1 MVLSDEHLKDWR
13 QMLLR
18 LQHQNLVSNQI
29 QHARQLQESE
39 VEALPQDTEDEMSQS
54 LNRTFDPDDRVF
66 VDEGEGGGR
75 GVGMGQGGKA
85 PTCVLVEDGRVLW
98 ACQSPSMPLVGAGTE
113 VASAAA
119 FNSVS
124 HSATDGGGGGGGG
137 GGVGGGDGVRVGK
150 AASLAGG
157 RALSVLPQSRL
168 WEDEEEEWKRSAPTV
183 TLAATHISLSRPVPP
198 LARSGISAVCTHS
211 ERHQCG
217 LYGGNMDSF
226 QHAGNIDSAVYGGS
240 NDSIRIFHNGMSN
253 SSNGTN
259 GGNHSASRTSSALLS
274 STPEVPSRQLKS
286 LCPPPPHSLAEENSG
301 ADTEQAAQMREAEA
315 LLDGFTLEA
324 CRAVLRASGGAV
336 RTGGGGGGSG
346 SMSTVGR
353 AGTGSYGG
361 KLGQKVIGGPEVAEG
376 QRCSGGDSESFSG
389 WHVGQDGYEEAGR
402 QGGAEGREPAAGS
415 NRCSAGG
422 AGDGK
427 IGDWEIFPVNLVA
440 SVDTAGPGR
449 HETQPLPV
457 RVAGRKVQGTFD
469 A

>member
-1 MVLSDEHLKDWR
+1 MVLSEQHLKDWR

-29 QHARQLQESE
+29 QHVRQLQESE
-39 VEALPQDTEDEMSQS
+39 VEALPQAGAEKKFLSFDSAQSTKSFDADTEDEMSQS

-66 VDEGEGGGR
+66 VSGGGGGGR
-75 GVGMGQGGKA
+75 GVGMGQGEKA
-85 PTCVLVEDGRVLW
+85 PTCVLVEEVRVLW

-119 FNSVS
+119 VTSVS
-124 HSATDGGGGGGGG
+124 HSPADGGGGGGG
-137 GGVGGGDGVRVGK
+137 GGVGGG
-150 AASLAGG
+150 
-157 RALSVLPQSRL
+157 
-168 WEDEEEEWKRSAPTV
+168 EEEWKRSGHTV
-183 TLAATHISLSRPVPP
+183 TLAATHISLSRPALP
-198 LARSGISAVCTHS
+198 LARSGMSAVCTHS

-217 LYGGNMDSF
+217 LYEGNMDSA
-226 QHAGNIDSAVYGGS
+226 QHAGNIDSAVCGGS
-240 NDSIRIFHNGMSN
+240 NDSIRIFHDGMSN
-253 SSNGTN
+253 TSNGIN
-259 GGNHSASRTSSALLS
+259 GGNHSASRTSSSLLS

-286 LCPPPPHSLAEENSG
+286 LCPPPPPPHSLAEENSG
-301 ADTEQAAQMREAEA
+301 TDTEQAAQMREAEA

-346 SMSTVGR
+346 RMSTVGR
-353 AGTGSYGG
+353 GGTGSYRD
-361 KLGQKVIGGPEVAEG
+361 KLGKRVIGGPEVAEG
-376 QRCSGGDSESFSG
+376 QRCSGGDSESFAG
-389 WHVGQDGYEEAGR
+389 RHVGQDGCGEAGR
-402 QGGAEGREPAAGS
+402 QGGTEGREPAAGS
-415 NRCSAGG
+415 NRCSAGA

-427 IGDWEIFPVNLVA
+427 IGEWEIFPVSLVA

-449 HETQPLPV
+449 QKTLKPLPV